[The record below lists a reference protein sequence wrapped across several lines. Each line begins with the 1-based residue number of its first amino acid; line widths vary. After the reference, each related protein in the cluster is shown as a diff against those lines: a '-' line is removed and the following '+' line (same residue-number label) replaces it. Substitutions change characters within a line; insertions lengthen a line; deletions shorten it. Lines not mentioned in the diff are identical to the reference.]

1 VDKMVEVVLVDSAQ
15 AQVCLS
21 QQEPTT
27 QLQSVAVAQEPLVQE
42 RMAPTQFLALS
53 HLLVVVWVAHL
64 LLEQAVGLGEGE
76 G

>member
-1 VDKMVEVVLVDSAQ
+1 L
-15 AQVCLS
+15 
-21 QQEPTT
+21 
-27 QLQSVAVAQEPLVQE
+27 VAVAQELLVQE
-42 RMAPTQFLALS
+42 QMAPIQFLALS